1 MFSLSQGRFQT
12 LPLGI
17 EDSLKYMK
25 AYLAHYLKK
34 NNTR

>member
-17 EDSLKYMK
+17 EDSLKCKK
-25 AYLAHYLKK
+25 AFLAHYLNKE
-34 NNTR
+34 